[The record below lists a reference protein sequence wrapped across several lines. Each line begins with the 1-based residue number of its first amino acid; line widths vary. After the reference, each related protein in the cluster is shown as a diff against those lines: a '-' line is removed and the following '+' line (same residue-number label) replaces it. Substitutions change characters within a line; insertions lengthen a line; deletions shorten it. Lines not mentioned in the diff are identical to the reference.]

1 MLITVINGGMQI
13 VIYLPCTHGTK
24 SVLNIVTQHQKTQQ
38 KLVETIIFNE
48 LLLP

>member
-13 VIYLPCTHGTK
+13 VIYFPCTHGTK
-24 SVLNIVTQHQKTQQ
+24 SVLN
-38 KLVETIIFNE
+38 E